1 MYMYMYITGNY
12 SKAVEWDSLESPFTF
27 DVVFKTTFTAYI
39 EDLLYNYKDTLNKR
53 LPLSI
58 KVLQTDH
65 IQDIVRYSYR
75 TLIGV
80 HEMHGRMHPN

>member
-1 MYMYMYITGNY
+1 MYMYITENY
-12 SKAVEWDSLESPFTF
+12 SKAVEWDSLENPFPF

-39 EDLLYNYKDTLNKR
+39 EDLLYNYKDTLKKR

-65 IQDIVRYSYR
+65 IQDIVH
-75 TLIGV
+75 V
-80 HEMHGRMHPN
+80 HA